1 MVIVQAGKKPE
12 QIVHGKDFGRALS
25 AETIDT
31 LLPLF
36 LAQVMMTMMMM
47 VMMTMIRVA
56 ELGILSSG
64 AKMAMK
70 IFVKRVFT
78 IFATDASF
86 LRVIANLQI

>member
-36 LAQVMMTMMMM
+36 LAQVMMTMIMMVMMM
-47 VMMTMIRVA
+47 VMMLVVVVVM
-56 ELGILSSG
+56 L
-64 AKMAMK
+64 
-70 IFVKRVFT
+70 T
-78 IFATDASF
+78 IYNTLPLF
-86 LRVIANLQI
+86 LAF

>member
-47 VMMTMIRVA
+47 VMVMMVVVVMVVVA
-56 ELGILSSG
+56 VVMLAIYSLFSWHS
-64 AKMAMK
+64 
-70 IFVKRVFT
+70 
-78 IFATDASF
+78 D
-86 LRVIANLQI
+86 

>member
-36 LAQVMMTMMMM
+36 LAQVMMMAMMMM
-47 VMMTMIRVA
+47 VMMLVVMVA
-56 ELGILSSG
+56 VVML
-64 AKMAMK
+64 
-70 IFVKRVFT
+70 T
-78 IFATDASF
+78 IYNLPPLFFA
-86 LRVIANLQI
+86 L

>member
-1 MVIVQAGKKPE
+1 MIEIAICFQYITQISVVIVQAGKKPE

-47 VMMTMIRVA
+47 VMMMVMMLVVVVVMLT
-56 ELGILSSG
+56 ILY
-64 AKMAMK
+64 
-70 IFVKRVFT
+70 
-78 IFATDASF
+78 
-86 LRVIANLQI
+86 NLLPLYLAF

>member
-1 MVIVQAGKKPE
+1 MAIVQAGKKPE

-47 VMMTMIRVA
+47 VMM
-56 ELGILSSG
+56 
-64 AKMAMK
+64 AM
-70 IFVKRVFT
+70 VVVVVGMLT
-78 IFATDASF
+78 LPLF
-86 LRVIANLQI
+86 LALRLISLQC